1 MGMDESMTKQETK
14 EMMEQLEKVFSIVRI
29 LDVEGF
35 ETANSLRKK
44 KMPDN
49 PCQCYSFWN
58 RDKRCENCISARVLA
73 DKKQRTKI
81 EFINSDMYQVISK
94 YIEIDNVPHIMEM
107 INCLDS
113 DALIDQDGRKEI
125 IKKIAGI
132 DKEIYIDVLTGAYNR
147 KYYEENIKMTTGVS
161 GIAMLDLDDFK
172 LYNDTFGHMAGDVA
186 LETVVS
192 VIKKE
197 IRKTDLIIRY
207 GGDEFIALLT
217 NVTKDEVEEI
227 IASVQNEAKRYNE
240 FSKQIH
246 LDFAYGYDLSTSY
259 QEANLKVLL
268 NQADKNMYDCK
279 TRMKQARKG

>member
-14 EMMEQLEKVFSIVRI
+14 EMMEQLEKVFSTVRI

-132 DKEIYIDVLTGAYNR
+132 DEEIYIDVLTGAYNR

-186 LETVVS
+186 LKTVVS

-227 IASVQNEAKRYNE
+227 ITSVQNEAKRYNE

>member
-132 DKEIYIDVLTGAYNR
+132 DEEIYIDVLTGAYNR

-186 LETVVS
+186 LKTVVS

-207 GGDEFIALLT
+207 GGDEFLIVMPGIEENT
-217 NVTKDEVEEI
+217 FVKKIKHIRETIDNTKVPGYPKLKL
-227 IASVQNEAKRYNE
+227 SV
-240 FSKQIH
+240 SI
-246 LDFAYGYDLSTSY
+246 G
-259 QEANLKVLL
+259 
-268 NQADKNMYDCK
+268 
-279 TRMKQARKG
+279 